1 MPALEARRQSY
12 QGLARRNRRI
22 EVLRLLVPLCGA
34 LVLGSLMAQ
43 VYLAS
48 LTGRFGI
55 DQLSVT
61 PEAVSIEAPEY
72 VGTLADGSSY
82 RVWAETARAATSH
95 TDLIDLTNAQLIINR
110 IDGVQVTMEA
120 TYAQLDTASQL
131 TLVPGRAE
139 VADSTGTTGTL
150 NDSVF
155 DWHSQILTTRG
166 QVEVDYADGS
176 TVRAEGLVYDA
187 ASVIWTFE
195 RSVVTLPSTPGE
207 DVPQTTI
214 GDRTQ

>member
-1 MPALEARRQSY
+1 MPALEAGRQSY
-12 QGLARRNRRI
+12 QRLARRNRRI
-22 EVLRLLVPLCGA
+22 GVLRLAVPLCGA

-48 LTGRFGI
+48 LTSRFGI

-61 PEAVSIEAPEY
+61 PEAINIEAPEY
-72 VGTLADGSSY
+72 IGTLADGSSY
-82 RVWAETARAATSH
+82 RVWAETARAATAR
-95 TDLIDLTNAQLIINR
+95 TDLIELTNAQLVINR

-120 TYAQLDTASQL
+120 RYAQLDTTSQL
-131 TLVPGRAE
+131 TLVPGLAD

-150 NDSVF
+150 NDSIF

-166 QVEVDYADGS
+166 KVDVDYADGS
-176 TVRAEGLVYDA
+176 KVRAEGLVYDA
-187 ASVIWTFE
+187 ASVVWTFE

-207 DVPQTTI
+207 DVPDTFGDQT
-214 GDRTQ
+214 Q